1 MVAPQTGYNTRNF
14 LLLVLA
20 VCGTI
25 ADSRYKAKGGKRES
39 KNWKKVFLVF
49 LGFVFVVFVY
59 LGYHG
64 ADAETIGAL
73 TGDLVVWTF
82 AGYELR
88 RFFVRR
94 AFPLAPYQK

>member
-1 MVAPQTGYNTRNF
+1 MVAPQSGPNTGNL

-25 ADSRYKAKGGKRES
+25 ADGRYKAKGGKRES
-39 KNWKKVFLVF
+39 KNWWKVFLVF
-49 LGFVFVVFVY
+49 VGFVIVVFVY

-64 ADAETIGAL
+64 ADAETFGAL
-73 TGDLVVWTF
+73 TGDLVVWAF

-94 AFPLAPYQK
+94 FNPLAPYQK

>member
-1 MVAPQTGYNTRNF
+1 MVAPQTECHTGNF

-39 KNWKKVFLVF
+39 KNWRKVFLVF
-49 LGFVFVVFVY
+49 VGFVIVVFVY

-64 ADAETIGAL
+64 ADAGTIGAL
-73 TGDLVVWTF
+73 TGELVVWTF
-82 AGYELR
+82 AAYEVR

-94 AFPLAPYQK
+94 FNPLESYQK